1 MALLCNHNWRLIIH
15 ERLLALLFRSG
26 SGQPHHM
33 ILVQIGGRLLRVVL
47 VQEGVGRRAL
57 ILWLLLAW
65 QDVLVAGAAAQ
76 ERSR

>member
-1 MALLCNHNWRLIIH
+1 
-15 ERLLALLFRSG
+15 
-26 SGQPHHM
+26 M

-65 QDVLVAGAAAQ
+65 QDMLVAGAAAQ